1 VEAWLARR
9 ASGGGPRTGGGGKSA
24 EAEGGTDEEDRQLQ
38 RAIAGLLLSLQL
50 PMELLAAEGDDG
62 AQGADQ
68 LLGVALPRVEYL
80 QVVVHLAEP
89 GGGVLLQ
96 NSLQKGVSLP
106 RQGLGGLSG
115 IEGVGVEGE
124 PVGCDIPLTAGQ
136 VQPELGQPHPSVL
149 IRWIHVRS
157 RSSIRSALGPM
168 GREQRVGEA
177 ATSS

>member
-96 NSLQKGVSLP
+96 NSLQKGVALP
-106 RQGLGGLSG
+106 QQGLGGLSG
-115 IEGVGVEGE
+115 IEGVGAEGE
-124 PVGCDIPLTAGQ
+124 PVVAMSRSQ
-136 VQPELGQPHPSVL
+136 RARSRPS
-149 IRWIHVRS
+149 RGSVRS
-157 RSSIRSALGPM
+157 CSSRLAMCWSWEGHS
-168 GREQRVGEA
+168 E
-177 ATSS
+177 SSGAIWLAHASIA